1 MTHTNPQYN
10 FKYPR
15 AYSIDTT
22 REYDPNAANI
32 FDDDQFS
39 TSVSVSGTLES
50 YSLIIT
56 GIETSGISTGQYIKT
71 IDEIIQPGTSVLSIG
86 IGSVFINQESLNADS
101 VTTTFEFGSYPL
113 YSDPESFPN
122 LKTDNLLVNDY
133 LFMQGPLYDKTDYS
147 GKLGEILLTD
157 GTAVFWRDISG
168 IGTPLQTIGIWDEN
182 LFKGIV
188 ANLNF
193 LDGND
198 PNNLVEAKI
207 GISSKFADITI
218 SDRWALV
225 DAQNPS
231 SDVYRQSRVGI
242 NNNAPLYT
250 LDLSGDLRV
259 TQSARFTGDEQ
270 STNITDGALTVV
282 GGVGIGFNLNVGEN
296 LNVTGTADIFDDTT
310 IDASLDVTGDVYIQL
325 QLEVDSYV
333 DVGDYLI
340 VRSTEDSPNIG
351 TGALVVKGGV
361 GIEKSLSVGSSV
373 SIGSPIES
381 TNASNGALVVE
392 GGVGIGKNLNVGDN
406 VIIGGTDSS
415 INKDSGALI
424 VEGGVGIEEN
434 LNVGNDVTISG
445 TTSSSD
451 KDTGALVVEGG
462 VGIEENLNV
471 GNDVTISG
479 TTSSIDKDTGALV
492 VEGGV
497 GIEENLNVGN
507 DVTISGTTSSEDK
520 DTGALVVEGGVGIE
534 ENLNVGNDFYLSGDA
549 EIIGT
554 LDVLSGNSSSDKDS
568 GAVVITGGLGVGEN
582 INAGGY
588 VTVGSEVDSTSKDT
602 GALIVEGGV
611 GIEKSLNVGNNASIT
626 STLKVGVAGTVIS
639 TTGIGSVGFGTNSP
653 KRDIEF
659 NNKDVFFNQGAIY
672 DSNENV
678 GFRSEKYQV
687 PRNVLTAVGVDTAGN
702 IIPGRFYDA
711 ANLIRINLDFIANET
726 IGFLTSTDYKNPPF
740 VIVNSSG
747 IATDPVNCKD
757 DIKNILKAITYDITR
772 GGNSQSVGA
781 GLSYYSGNT
790 LLHITG
796 NDTNGYSVKDA
807 TIVAITTAAQLARY
821 VVNNVSIPKSYQSIG
836 SSIQQ
841 IKDLTLQDDS
851 SVGGNDNYNGC
862 ANVVSAITVCA
873 GIVTTIISNGPSA
886 APNKTNP
893 DAKIVWSPAGAD
905 SKNIIYVSKYG
916 NDDNDGRT
924 EGSAKLTIGA
934 AAEIAQGG
942 DTIMVRSGFYIE
954 ENPIGLRTDVSI
966 TGQDLRLVTVCPQY
980 DDDVFYVRRGCLIE
994 NLSFAFSRNPFYVGQ
1009 NTPIVFTKGAAVAFP
1024 PPIGI
1029 GGARSGYKEPGP
1041 ATEGI
1046 TGRWRSPYIRNCTNF
1061 MSGSIGMKINGDH
1074 ATASDIGADL
1084 KCMVCDSFTQYNENG
1099 IGVSI
1104 TNNGYA
1110 QLVSIFTINSHI
1122 GIYCDTGGSC
1132 DLTNSNSSFGN
1143 YGLYAVG
1150 LGRTEFTGYVKN
1162 APQNFGPTV
1171 TRTVNGVD
1179 AGSDKVTFSNVR
1191 DLTPQQNFRRPF
1203 DGQTLF
1209 FEIDLSRYPDA
1220 DIDGLPSTILT
1231 SPMKDVR
1238 EIKVKSGGSGF
1249 SAATPPSMVIVD
1261 KNSNFSQIPKGPQ
1274 GFIAELSP
1282 NIDEN
1287 GTITSVDVI
1296 NSGRNYLP
1304 NQNLVVLVDGVDS
1317 SVNTPQNIFN
1327 VEIEVITQPIY
1338 YAVDAATAPTNTG
1351 ETTVTFTTFIPYE
1364 LFGGENV
1371 SFKRI
1376 SRILTSSHSF
1386 EFIGTGTDINTAT
1399 PFKGAVPIKE
1409 NEVVALDGAQ
1419 IPFTSTDQKGNFDIG
1434 EGFQVNQP
1442 TSVIRGRDFSRS
1454 IQAEVTPLILALR

>member
-1 MTHTNPQYN
+1 MTHTNPAYD

-15 AYSIDTT
+15 VYTVDTT
-22 REYDPNAANI
+22 KEYDPNAANI

-71 IDEIIQPGTSVLSIG
+71 IDEVIQPGTSVLSIG
-86 IGSVFINQESLNADS
+86 IGSVFIDQESLNADS
-101 VTTTFEFGSYPL
+101 VTTNFEFGSYPL
-113 YSDPESFPN
+113 YSEPGLFPD
-122 LKTDNLLVNDY
+122 LQTDNLLVNDY

-168 IGTPLQTIGIWDEN
+168 LGTPLQTIGIWDEG

-193 LDGND
+193 IDGND
-198 PNNLVEAKI
+198 PNNIVKAEI
-207 GISSKFADITI
+207 SGISSKFANITV
-218 SDRWALV
+218 SDRWVLV
-225 DAQNPS
+225 EPQDS
-231 SDVYRQSRVGI
+231 FSDIYRESKVGI
-242 NNNAPLYT
+242 NNNSPTYD
-250 LDLSGDLRV
+250 LDVSGDLRV
-259 TQSARFTGDEQ
+259 TQNVRFTGNEQ
-270 STNITDGALTVV
+270 STGIADGALTVV
-282 GGVGIGFNLNVGEN
+282 GGVGIGSNLNVGGN
-296 LNVTGTADIFDDTT
+296 LNVTGTVDILDDTT
-310 IDASLDVTGDVYIQL
+310 IDASLDVTGDAYIQL

-340 VRSTEDSPNIG
+340 VRSTQSSTGVNS
-351 TGALVVKGGV
+351 GALVVF
-361 GIEKSLSVGSSV
+361 
-373 SIGSPIES
+373 
-381 TNASNGALVVE
+381 
-392 GGVGIGKNLNVGDN
+392 
-406 VIIGGTDSS
+406 
-415 INKDSGALI
+415 
-424 VEGGVGIEEN
+424 GGVGIEEN

-445 TTSSSD
+445 TTGSTD
-451 KDTGALVVEGG
+451 KNSGALIVEGG

-471 GNDVTISG
+471 GNYVTISG
-479 TTSSIDKDTGALV
+479 TTSSSDKDTGALI

-507 DVTISGTTSSEDK
+507 NVTISGTTSSEDK

-554 LDVLSGNSSSDKDS
+554 VDVLSGNSSSDKDS

-588 VTVGSEVDSTSKDT
+588 VTVGSAVDSTSKDT

-626 STLKVGVAGTVIS
+626 STLKVGVAGTVIT
-639 TTGIGSVGFGTNSP
+639 TTGIGSVGFGTNLP

-678 GFRSEKYQV
+678 GFRTEKYQV

-757 DIKNILKAITYDITR
+757 DIKNILKSITYDITR

-841 IKDLTLQDDS
+841 IKDLTIQDDS

-873 GIVTTIISNGPSA
+873 GIVTTIIGNGPSA

-1029 GGARSGYKEPGP
+1029 GGARTGYKEPGP

-1191 DLTPQQNFRRPF
+1191 DVTPEQNFRRPF

-1209 FEIDLSRYPDA
+1209 FEIDLSRYPEA
-1220 DIDGLPSTILT
+1220 DTTGLPSTILT

-1249 SAATPPSMVIVD
+1249 SAATPPSMLIVD

-1274 GFIAELSP
+1274 GIIAELSP

-1287 GTITSVDVI
+1287 GAITSVDVI
-1296 NSGRNYLP
+1296 NSGRNYLS

-1327 VEIEVITQPIY
+1327 VEIEVISQPIY
-1338 YAVDAATAPTNTG
+1338 YAVDAATEPTNTG

-1399 PFKGAVPIKE
+1399 PFKGAVPIKA

>member
-15 AYSIDTT
+15 VYSIDTT

-32 FDDDQFS
+32 FDDDHFS
-39 TSVSVSGTLES
+39 TSVSISGTLES

-71 IDEIIQPGTSVLSIG
+71 IDEVIQPGTSVLSIG

-113 YSDPESFPN
+113 YSDPVSFLN

-168 IGTPLQTIGIWDEN
+168 LGTPLQTIGIWDEN
-182 LFKGIV
+182 LFQGIV

-198 PNNLVEAKI
+198 PNNLVKAEI
-207 GISSKFADITI
+207 SGISSKFTNITI

-225 DAQNPS
+225 GSDPS
-231 SDVYRQSRVGI
+231 GDVYRESKVGI
-242 NNNAPLYT
+242 NNSSPLYS

-270 STNITDGALTVV
+270 STSITDGALTVV

-296 LNVTGTADIFDDTT
+296 LNVVGTADILDDTT

-333 DVGDYLI
+333 DVGNYLI
-340 VRSTEDSPNIG
+340 VRSTEDSPSIG

-361 GIEKSLSVGSSV
+361 GIEKSLRVGNLV
-373 SIGSPIES
+373 SIGSQIES
-381 TNASNGALVVE
+381 TNTSTGALVVE
-392 GGVGIGKNLNVGDN
+392 GGVGIGKNLNVEDN
-406 VIIGGTDSS
+406 VII
-415 INKDSGALI
+415 
-424 VEGGVGIEEN
+424 
-434 LNVGNDVTISG
+434 SG
-445 TTSSSD
+445 TESS
-451 KDTGALVVEGG
+451 V
-462 VGIEENLNV
+462 
-471 GNDVTISG
+471 
-479 TTSSIDKDTGALV
+479 
-492 VEGGV
+492 
-497 GIEENLNVGN
+497 
-507 DVTISGTTSSEDK
+507 DK

-549 EIIGT
+549 EIVGT
-554 LDVLSGNSSSDKDS
+554 VDVLSGNSSSDKDS

-582 INAGGY
+582 INAGGN
-588 VTVGSEVDSTSKDT
+588 VTVGSPVDSISKDT

-611 GIEKSLNVGNNASIT
+611 GIEKSLNVGNNASIN
-626 STLKVGVAGTVIS
+626 STLKVGVAGTVIT
-639 TTGIGSVGFGTNSP
+639 TTGIGSVGFGTTSP
-653 KRDIEF
+653 RRDIEF

-672 DSNENV
+672 DSNENI
-678 GFRSEKYQV
+678 GFRTEKYQV
-687 PRNVLTAVGVDTAGN
+687 PRNVLTAVGVDTTGN

-711 ANLIRINLDFIANET
+711 ANLIRLNLDFIANEA
-726 IGFLTSTDYKNPPF
+726 IGFLVSTDYKNPPF
-740 VIVNSSG
+740 VVVNSSG

-841 IKDLTLQDDS
+841 IKDLTIQDDS
-851 SVGGNDNYNGC
+851 SIGGNDNYNGC
-862 ANVVSAITVCA
+862 ANVISAITVCA

-886 APNKTNP
+886 SPNRTNP
-893 DAKIVWSPAGAD
+893 DTKIVWSPAGAD

-942 DTIMVRSGFYIE
+942 DTIMIRSGFYIE

-1009 NTPIVFTKGAAVAFP
+1009 NTPIVFEKGAAVAFP

-1061 MSGSIGMKINGDH
+1061 MSGSIGMKIDGDH

-1099 IGVSI
+1099 IGVSV

-1162 APQNFGPTV
+1162 APQNFGPTI

-1191 DLTPQQNFRRPF
+1191 DVTPQQNFRRPF

-1220 DIDGLPSTILT
+1220 DIEGLPSTILT
-1231 SPMKDVR
+1231 TPMKDVR
-1238 EIKVKSGGSGF
+1238 EIKVKSGGSVF
-1249 SAATPPSMVIVD
+1249 SASTPPSMIIVD
-1261 KNSNFSQIPKGPQ
+1261 KNSNFSQVPKGPQ
-1274 GFIAELSP
+1274 GIIAELSP

-1327 VEIEVITQPIY
+1327 VEMEVITQPIY
-1338 YAVDAATAPTNTG
+1338 YAVDVATEPTNTG

-1386 EFIGTGTDINTAT
+1386 EYIGTGTDINTAT

-1442 TSVIRGRDFSRS
+1442 TSVIRGRDFSKA

>member
-1 MTHTNPQYN
+1 MTHTNPAYD

-15 AYSIDTT
+15 IYTVDTD

-32 FDDDQFS
+32 FDDEQFL

-56 GIETSGISTGQYIKT
+56 GIETTGISTGQYIKT
-71 IDEIIQPGTSVLSIG
+71 IDEVIQPGTSVLSIG
-86 IGSVFINQESLNADS
+86 IGSVFIDQESLNADS

-113 YSDPESFPN
+113 YSEPGLFPN

-133 LFMQGPLYDKTDYS
+133 MFLQGPIYDKTDYS
-147 GKLGEILLTD
+147 GKYGEILLTD
-157 GTAVFWRDISG
+157 GTEVFWRDISG
-168 IGTPLQTIGIWDEN
+168 LGTPLQTIGIWDEG

-193 LDGND
+193 IDGND
-198 PNNLVEAKI
+198 PNNIVKAEI
-207 GISSKFADITI
+207 SGISSKFGNITV
-218 SDRWALV
+218 SDRWVLV
-225 DAQNPS
+225 EPQES
-231 SDVYRQSRVGI
+231 SGDIYRESKVGI
-242 NNNAPLYT
+242 NNNSPTYD
-250 LDLSGDLRV
+250 LDVSGDLRV
-259 TQSARFTGDEQ
+259 TQNVRFTGNEQ
-270 STNITDGALTVV
+270 STSIADGSLTVV
-282 GGVGIGFNLNVGEN
+282 GGVGIGLNLNVGGN
-296 LNVTGTADIFDDTT
+296 LNVTGTAEILDDTT
-310 IDASLDVTGDVYIQL
+310 IDASLDVTGDAYIQL

-340 VRSTEDSPNIG
+340 VRSTQSSTGVNS
-351 TGALVVKGGV
+351 GALVVF
-361 GIEKSLSVGSSV
+361 
-373 SIGSPIES
+373 
-381 TNASNGALVVE
+381 
-392 GGVGIGKNLNVGDN
+392 
-406 VIIGGTDSS
+406 
-415 INKDSGALI
+415 
-424 VEGGVGIEEN
+424 GGVGIEEN
-434 LNVGNDVTISG
+434 LNVGNDVTINGTTSSTDKNSGALVVEGGVGIEENLNVGNYVTING

-451 KDTGALVVEGG
+451 KDTGALIVEGG

-507 DVTISGTTSSEDK
+507 D
-520 DTGALVVEGGVGIE
+520 
-534 ENLNVGNDFYLSGDA
+534 FYLSGDA

-554 LDVLSGNSSSDKDS
+554 VDVLSGNSSSDKDS

-611 GIEKSLNVGNNASIT
+611 GIEKSLNVGNNASIN
-626 STLKVGVAGTVIS
+626 STLKVGVAGTVIT
-639 TTGIGSVGFGTNSP
+639 TTGIGSVGFGTTSP
-653 KRDIEF
+653 RRDIEF

-687 PRNVLTAVGVDTAGN
+687 PRNVLTAVGVDTSGN

-711 ANLIRINLDFIANET
+711 ANLIRLNLDFIANET
-726 IGFLTSTDYKNPPF
+726 IEFLTSTDYKNPPF

-841 IKDLTLQDDS
+841 IKDLTIQDDS
-851 SVGGNDNYNGC
+851 SVGGNDNYDGC

-873 GIVTTIISNGPSA
+873 EIVTTIIGNGPSA

-893 DAKIVWSPAGAD
+893 DTKIVWSPAGAD

-942 DTIMVRSGFYIE
+942 DTIMVRSGFYVE

-1061 MSGSIGMKINGDH
+1061 MSGSIGMKIDGDH

-1110 QLVSIFTINSHI
+1110 QLVSIFTINSNI

-1162 APQNFGPTV
+1162 APQNFGPTI

-1191 DLTPQQNFRRPF
+1191 DVTPQQNFRRPF

-1209 FEIDLSRYPDA
+1209 FEIDLSRYPEA
-1220 DIDGLPSTILT
+1220 DTTGLPSTILT
-1231 SPMKDVR
+1231 SPMKDVK
-1238 EIKVKSGGSGF
+1238 EIKIKSGGSGF
-1249 SAATPPSMVIVD
+1249 SAATPPSMLIVD
-1261 KNSNFSQIPKGPQ
+1261 KNSNFSQVPKGPQ
-1274 GFIAELSP
+1274 GIIAELSP

-1287 GTITSVDVI
+1287 GVIISVDVI

-1317 SVNTPQNIFN
+1317 SVNTPQNVFN
-1327 VEIEVITQPIY
+1327 VEMEVITQPIY
-1338 YAVDAATAPTNTG
+1338 YAVDAATEPTNTG

-1371 SFKRI
+1371 SVKRI

-1386 EFIGTGTDINTAT
+1386 EYIGTGTDINTAT

-1442 TSVIRGRDFSRS
+1442 TSTIRGRDFSKA

>member
-10 FKYPR
+10 FRYPK

-86 IGSVFINQESLNADS
+86 IGSVFINQESLNDDS

-113 YSDPESFPN
+113 YSDPDTFPN

-168 IGTPLQTIGIWDEN
+168 LGTPLQTIGIWDEN
-182 LFKGIV
+182 LFQGIV

-198 PNNLVEAKI
+198 PNNLVKAEI
-207 GISSKFADITI
+207 SGISSKFTNITI

-225 DAQNPS
+225 GSDPS
-231 SDVYRQSRVGI
+231 GDVYRESRVGI
-242 NNNAPLYT
+242 NNNSPSYF
-250 LDLSGDLRV
+250 LDVNGDLRV

-270 STNITDGALTVV
+270 STSIADGALTVV
-282 GGVGIGFNLNVGEN
+282 GGVGVGFNLNVGEN
-296 LNVTGTADIFDDTT
+296 LNVTGTADILDDTR

-333 DVGDYLI
+333 DVGNYLI
-340 VRSTEDSPNIG
+340 VRSTEDSPSIG

-361 GIEKSLSVGSSV
+361 GIEKSLRVGNLV
-373 SIGSPIES
+373 SIGSQIES
-381 TNASNGALVVE
+381 TNTSTGALVVE
-392 GGVGIGKNLNVGDN
+392 GGVGIGKNLNVEDN
-406 VIIGGTDSS
+406 VII
-415 INKDSGALI
+415 
-424 VEGGVGIEEN
+424 
-434 LNVGNDVTISG
+434 SG
-445 TTSSSD
+445 TESS
-451 KDTGALVVEGG
+451 V
-462 VGIEENLNV
+462 
-471 GNDVTISG
+471 
-479 TTSSIDKDTGALV
+479 
-492 VEGGV
+492 
-497 GIEENLNVGN
+497 
-507 DVTISGTTSSEDK
+507 DK

-549 EIIGT
+549 EIVGT
-554 LDVLSGNSSSDKDS
+554 VDVLSGNSSSDKDS

-582 INAGGY
+582 INAGGN
-588 VTVGSEVDSTSKDT
+588 VTVGSPVDSISKDT

-611 GIEKSLNVGNNASIT
+611 GIEKSLNVGNNASIN
-626 STLKVGVAGTVIS
+626 STLKVGVAGTVIT
-639 TTGIGSVGFGTNSP
+639 TTGIGSVGFGTTSP
-653 KRDIEF
+653 RRDIEF

-672 DSNENV
+672 DSNENI
-678 GFRSEKYQV
+678 GFRTEKYQV
-687 PRNVLTAVGVDTAGN
+687 PRNVLTAVGVDTTGN

-711 ANLIRINLDFIANET
+711 ANLIRLNLDFIANEA
-726 IGFLTSTDYKNPPF
+726 IGFLVSTDYKNPPF
-740 VIVNSSG
+740 VVVNSSG

-841 IKDLTLQDDS
+841 IKDLTIQDDS
-851 SVGGNDNYNGC
+851 SVGGNNNYDGC

-873 GIVTTIISNGPSA
+873 GIVTTIIRNGPSA

-893 DAKIVWSPAGAD
+893 DTKIVWSPAGAD

-942 DTIMVRSGFYIE
+942 DTIMIRSGFYIE
-954 ENPIGLRTDVSI
+954 ENPIGLRTDVSV

-1009 NTPIVFTKGAAVAFP
+1009 NTPIVFEKGGAVAFP

-1029 GGARSGYKEPGP
+1029 GGARSGYREPGP

-1061 MSGSIGMKINGDH
+1061 MSGSIGMKIDGDH
-1074 ATASDIGADL
+1074 ATASNIGADL

-1171 TRTVNGVD
+1171 TRTTNGVD

-1191 DLTPQQNFRRPF
+1191 DVTPQQNFRRPF

-1209 FEIDLSRYPDA
+1209 FEIDLSKYPEA
-1220 DIDGLPSTILT
+1220 DTTGLPSTILT

-1249 SAATPPSMVIVD
+1249 SAVTPPSMLIVD
-1261 KNSNFSQIPKGPQ
+1261 KDFNFSQVPKGPQ
-1274 GFIAELSP
+1274 GIIAELSP

-1287 GTITSVDVI
+1287 GVITSVDVI

-1304 NQNLVVLVDGVDS
+1304 NQNLIVLVDGVDS

-1327 VEIEVITQPIY
+1327 VEMEVITQPIY

-1386 EFIGTGTDINTAT
+1386 EFIGTGTDINIAT
-1399 PFKGAVPIKE
+1399 PFKGAVPIKA
-1409 NEVVALDGAQ
+1409 NEIVALDGAQ

-1442 TSVIRGRDFSRS
+1442 TSTIRGRDFSKA

>member
-1 MTHTNPQYN
+1 MTHTSPAYD

-15 AYSIDTT
+15 VYTVDTD

-32 FDDDQFS
+32 FDDEQFL

-56 GIETSGISTGQYIKT
+56 GIETTGISTGQYIKT
-71 IDEIIQPGTSVLSIG
+71 IDEVIQPGTSVLSIG

-113 YSDPESFPN
+113 YSEPGLFPD
-122 LKTDNLLVNDY
+122 LQTDNLLVNDY
-133 LFMQGPLYDKTDYS
+133 LFLQGPIYDKTDYS

-157 GTAVFWRDISG
+157 GTAVFWRDVSG
-168 IGTPLQTIGIWDEN
+168 LGTPLQTIGIWDEG
-182 LFKGIV
+182 LFQGIV

-193 LDGND
+193 IDGND
-198 PNNLVEAKI
+198 PDNIVKAEI
-207 GISSKFADITI
+207 SGISTKFADIII

-225 DAQNPS
+225 DPS
-231 SDVYRQSRVGI
+231 IPSGDIYRESKVGI
-242 NNNAPLYT
+242 NNDSPTYY
-250 LDLSGDLRV
+250 LDISGDLRV
-259 TQSARFTGDEQ
+259 TQNVRFTGDEQ
-270 STNITDGALTVV
+270 STSITDGALTVV
-282 GGVGIGFNLNVGEN
+282 GGVGIGLNLNVGGN
-296 LNVTGTADIFDDTT
+296 LNVTGTAEILDDTT
-310 IDASLDVTGDVYIQL
+310 IDASLDVTGDAYVQL

-340 VRSTEDSPNIG
+340 VRSTQSS
-351 TGALVVKGGV
+351 TGVN
-361 GIEKSLSVGSSV
+361 
-373 SIGSPIES
+373 
-381 TNASNGALVVE
+381 TGALVVE
-392 GGVGIGKNLNVGDN
+392 GGVGIGEKLNVGNDVTIN
-406 VIIGGTDSS
+406 GTTSS
-415 INKDSGALI
+415 TDKNTGALV

-434 LNVGNDVTISG
+434 LNVGNYVTING

-451 KDTGALVVEGG
+451 KDTGALIVEGG

-507 DVTISGTTSSEDK
+507 DVVISG
-520 DTGALVVEGGVGIE
+520 A
-534 ENLNVGNDFYLSGDA
+534 A
-549 EIIGT
+549 EVQQT
-554 LDVLSGNSSSDKDS
+554 LDVLSAFSSNDKDS

-588 VTVGSEVDSTSKDT
+588 VNVGSQVDSTSKDT

-626 STLKVGVAGTVIS
+626 STLNVGVAGTVIT
-639 TTGIGSVGFGTNSP
+639 TTGIGSVGFGTSSP
-653 KRDIEF
+653 RRDIEF

-740 VIVNSSG
+740 VVVNSSG
-747 IATDPVNCKD
+747 IATDIVNCKD
-757 DIKNILKAITYDITR
+757 DIKNILKSITYDITR

-841 IKDLTLQDDS
+841 IKDLTIQDDS
-851 SVGGNDNYNGC
+851 SVGGNDNYDGC

-873 GIVTTIISNGPSA
+873 GIVTTIIGNGPSA

-893 DAKIVWSPAGAD
+893 DTKIVWSPAGAD

-1191 DLTPQQNFRRPF
+1191 DLTPEQNFRRPF

-1209 FEIDLSRYPDA
+1209 FEIDLSRYPEA
-1220 DIDGLPSTILT
+1220 DTTGLPSTILT

-1249 SAATPPSMVIVD
+1249 SAVTPPSMLIVD
-1261 KNSNFSQIPKGPQ
+1261 KNSNFSQVPKGPQ
-1274 GFIAELSP
+1274 GIIAELSP

-1287 GTITSVDVI
+1287 GVITSVDVI

-1304 NQNLVVLVDGVDS
+1304 NQNLIVLVDGVDS

-1327 VEIEVITQPIY
+1327 VEMEVISQPIY
-1338 YAVDAATAPTNTG
+1338 YAVDAATEPTNTG
-1351 ETTVTFTTFIPYE
+1351 ETTVTFSTFIPYE

-1386 EFIGTGTDINTAT
+1386 EFIGTGTDINIAT

-1442 TSVIRGRDFSRS
+1442 TSTIRGRDFSKA

>member
-71 IDEIIQPGTSVLSIG
+71 IDEVIQPGTSVLSIG

-113 YSDPESFPN
+113 YSDPDSFPN
-122 LKTDNLLVNDY
+122 LKTDNLLVNEN
-133 LFMQGPLYDKTDYS
+133 LFLQGPIYDKTDYS
-147 GKLGEILLTD
+147 GMYGEILLTD
-157 GTAVFWRDISG
+157 GTSVFWRDISG

-207 GISSKFADITI
+207 GISSKFADIII
-218 SDRWALV
+218 SDRWSLV
-225 DAQNPS
+225 DAQDPS
-231 SDVYRQSRVGI
+231 SNVYRQSKVGI
-242 NNNAPLYT
+242 NNNAPLYS

-270 STNITDGALTVV
+270 STSITDGALTVV
-282 GGVGIGFNLNVGEN
+282 GGVGIGFNLNVGES
-296 LNVTGTADIFDDTT
+296 LNVIGTADILDDTT
-310 IDASLDVTGDVYIQL
+310 IDASLDVTGDAYIQL

-340 VRSTEDSPNIG
+340 VRSTQ
-351 TGALVVKGGV
+351 
-361 GIEKSLSVGSSV
+361 
-373 SIGSPIES
+373 
-381 TNASNGALVVE
+381 
-392 GGVGIGKNLNVGDN
+392 
-406 VIIGGTDSS
+406 
-415 INKDSGALI
+415 
-424 VEGGVGIEEN
+424 
-434 LNVGNDVTISG
+434 
-445 TTSSSD
+445 SSSD

-462 VGIEENLNV
+462 VGIEENLNI

-479 TTSSIDKDTGALV
+479 TTSSSDKDTGALI

-497 GIEENLNVGN
+497 GIEENLNVGQ
-507 DVTISGTTSSEDK
+507 DVTISGTTSSSDK

-554 LDVLSGNSSSDKDS
+554 VDVLSGNSSSDKDS

-588 VTVGSEVDSTSKDT
+588 VTVGSLIDSTSKDT
-602 GALIVEGGV
+602 GALVVEGGV
-611 GIEKSLNVGNNASIT
+611 GIEKSLNVGNNASIN
-626 STLKVGVAGTVIS
+626 STLKVGVAGTVIT
-639 TTGIGSVGFGTNSP
+639 TTGIGSVGFGTTSP
-653 KRDIEF
+653 RRDIEF

-740 VIVNSSG
+740 VVVNSSG
-747 IATDPVNCKD
+747 IATDIVNCKD
-757 DIKNILKAITYDITR
+757 DIKNILKSITYDITR

-821 VVNNVSIPKSYQSIG
+821 VVNNISIPKSYQSIG

-841 IKDLTLQDDS
+841 IKDLSLQDDS
-851 SVGGNDNYNGC
+851 SVGGNDNYDGC

-873 GIVTTIISNGPSA
+873 GIVTTIIGNGPSA

-893 DAKIVWSPAGAD
+893 DTKIVWSPAGAD

-1110 QLVSIFTINSHI
+1110 QLVSIFTINSNI

-1171 TRTVNGVD
+1171 TRTINGVD

-1191 DLTPQQNFRRPF
+1191 DLTPEQNFRRPF

-1209 FEIDLSRYPDA
+1209 FEIDLSRYPEA
-1220 DIDGLPSTILT
+1220 DTTGLPSTILT

-1238 EIKVKSGGSGF
+1238 GIKIKSGGSGF
-1249 SAATPPSMVIVD
+1249 SASTPPSMIIVD
-1261 KNSNFSQIPKGPQ
+1261 KNSNFSQLPKGPQ
-1274 GFIAELSP
+1274 GIIAELSP

-1287 GTITSVDVI
+1287 GVITSVDVI

-1327 VEIEVITQPIY
+1327 VEMEVITQPIY
-1338 YAVDAATAPTNTG
+1338 YSVDTATEPTNTG
-1351 ETTVTFTTFIPYE
+1351 ETTVTFSTFIPYE

-1386 EFIGTGTDINTAT
+1386 EYIGTGTDINTAT

-1442 TSVIRGRDFSRS
+1442 TSVIRGRDFSKA